1 MKHLVVSKY
10 IFLLLV
16 MIFIGIMIH
25 HTMINPFI
33 NTFINHYPCNELANM
48 FLAFVIEPVICI
60 FIVAI
65 LINRKEKQIF
75 NNIA

>member
-1 MKHLVVSKY
+1 MKRLVVSKY
-10 IFLLLV
+10 IILLLV
-16 MIFIGIMIH
+16 MIFVGICIH
-25 HTMINPFI
+25 YTMIVPFI
-33 NTFINHYPCNELANM
+33 NILINHYPCNELTNM

-65 LINRKEKQIF
+65 LIGRKEKQIF